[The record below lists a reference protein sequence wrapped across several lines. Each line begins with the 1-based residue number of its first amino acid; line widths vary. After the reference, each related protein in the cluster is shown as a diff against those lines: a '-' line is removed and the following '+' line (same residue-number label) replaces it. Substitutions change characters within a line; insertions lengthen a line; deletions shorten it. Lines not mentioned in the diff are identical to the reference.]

1 MAFTSSDM
9 PSPPA
14 SSQLLKLVMSL
25 DFTLANMS
33 RRIVASGMGCEGST
47 ALASVLSPAVWVLAS
62 SPVSMP
68 DMS

>member
-1 MAFTSSDM
+1 MALTSLAR

-14 SSQLLKLVMSL
+14 SSQDLKLVMSL

-33 RRIVASGMGCEGST
+33 RKTVASGMGW
-47 ALASVLSPAVWVLAS
+47 LASTELASATSPASCELVS